1 MTDSSKTA
9 IITGSSSGM
18 GAAIARKLAA
28 DGFAVVVNYAGSKE
42 RAEKVVSEI
51 ESNGGRAI
59 SVQANVSLA
68 EDMKKLFDEAEAS
81 FGRVDVLVNNAGKA
95 IRKEVG

>member
-1 MTDSSKTA
+1 MSERMKTA

-28 DGFAVVVNYAGSKE
+28 DGFAVIVNYAGSKE
-42 RAEKVVSEI
+42 RADKVVNEI
-51 ESNGGRAI
+51 ESNGGKAI

-68 EDMKKLFDEAEAS
+68 EDVKKLFDEAEAS
-81 FGRVDVLVNNAGKA
+81 FG
-95 IRKEVG
+95 